1 MQSLTNQRTA
11 FESAGYC
18 EDGRVNND
26 ADEYYDNH
34 YFADEKISNGS
45 AEAGDIIIQN
55 SLLYAFFLL
64 PVKAALHHSDYY

>member
-1 MQSLTNQRTA
+1 MLSSENFQGGTIYRNVVLQLTQSLTNQRTA

-45 AEAGDIIIQN
+45 AEAGEET
-55 SLLYAFFLL
+55 S
-64 PVKAALHHSDYY
+64 